1 MCIVKEVGEVNVAFY
16 RARHGNLSCAS
27 GGDWIAEKVVQH
39 GKAVGPYVDHY
50 PKGWRGLV
58 EFVESRECQNRKT
71 LKL

>member
-16 RARHGNLSCAS
+16 RVRHGNLSCAS
-27 GGDWIAEKVVQH
+27 GDDRIAEKVVQR

-50 PKGWRGLV
+50 PKGRRGLV